1 MMEGNEDALVGGV
14 KTGVKGAQEK
24 PVCLEK
30 DESSRSS
37 VTVDQW
43 TCCYH
48 DSHACACTAAATL
61 LLCGRF
67 TTY

>member
-1 MMEGNEDALVGGV
+1 MMEGNEDVLVGGV

-30 DESSRSS
+30 DESSSSS
-37 VTVDQW
+37 VAVDQQ
-43 TCCYH
+43 TRCYH
-48 DSHACACTAAATL
+48 HSHACACTAATTL

-67 TTY
+67 TAY